1 MRHRQVEISN
11 QTQQLQPQT
20 GDFMKRG
27 AVMEVVPRFLS
38 CLSKD
43 LKIKSILTPLSCE
56 QSEIKALKEFS
67 VFVLVM

>member
-1 MRHRQVEISN
+1 
-11 QTQQLQPQT
+11 
-20 GDFMKRG
+20 MKRG
-27 AVMEVVPRFLS
+27 AVMEVGPRFLS

>member
-1 MRHRQVEISN
+1 
-11 QTQQLQPQT
+11 
-20 GDFMKRG
+20 
-27 AVMEVVPRFLS
+27 MEVVPRFLS

-56 QSEIKALKEFS
+56 IKALKEFS